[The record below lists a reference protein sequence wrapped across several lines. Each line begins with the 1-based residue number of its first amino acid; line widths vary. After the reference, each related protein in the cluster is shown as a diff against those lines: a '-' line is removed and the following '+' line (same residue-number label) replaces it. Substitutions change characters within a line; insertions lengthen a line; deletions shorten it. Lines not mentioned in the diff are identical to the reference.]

1 MRRRIMERH
10 FLRLAGAAVFFL
22 TVVFA
27 PPLSGQATPAL
38 NPAPAPNS
46 RSSPSDY
53 LVGPRDVLT
62 ISVADLPEINAGK
75 KDDGKFRVTETGY
88 IVLPT
93 LSNPIK
99 AEGLTASEVS
109 ERIARALRDADILR
123 DPIVSVYVEEFHSRT
138 VTVLGSVVKPS
149 VYSLAKP
156 TTLLEALSMASGLT
170 PTAGNVVTIIRKNPA
185 PESEATKMDSGQL
198 GGSSRAID
206 LAKLMLGKDP
216 SLNIEV
222 RDGDT
227 ISVST
232 APIVYVVG
240 AVNKPG
246 GFALQDPNSGL
257 TILQALAE
265 AQGYNSIAKPKE
277 SLIIR
282 RSASGQDRQ
291 KISINLQGIMEGKVP
306 DQWLEANDILF
317 VPESGTKKNL
327 RSWGS
332 AIGNGLITGVAI
344 YGLGPMIAK

>member
-1 MRRRIMERH
+1 MRRQIIERH
-10 FLRLAGAAVFFL
+10 FLRLVGATVFFL
-22 TVVFA
+22 IVVFA

-53 LVGPRDVLT
+53 LIGPRDVLT
-62 ISVADLPEINAGK
+62 ISVADLPEI
-75 KDDGKFRVTETGY
+75 KDKVRVTETGY

-93 LSNPIK
+93 LSNAVK
-99 AEGLTASEVS
+99 AEGLTASELS
-109 ERIARALRDADILR
+109 ERIARALRAADVLR

-138 VTVLGSVVKPS
+138 VTLLGSVMKPS
-149 VYSLAKP
+149 IYPLAKP
-156 TTLLEALSMASGLT
+156 TTLLEALSMAGGLT
-170 PTAGNVVTIIRKNPA
+170 PTAGSALTVIRKNPA
-185 PESEATKMDSGQL
+185 PGSEETKMDSGQL
-198 GGSSRAID
+198 GGSSQAID
-206 LAKLMLGKDP
+206 LGRLMLGKDP
-216 SLNIEV
+216 SLNMEV

-246 GFALQDPNSGL
+246 GYALQDPNSGL
-257 TILQALAE
+257 TVLQALAE

-291 KISINLQGIMEGKVP
+291 KISINLKGIMEGSLP

-317 VPESGTKKNL
+317 VPESGAKKNL
-327 RSWGS
+327 RAWGN
-332 AIGNGLITGVAI
+332 AIGNGLITGVTI
-344 YGLGPMIAK
+344 YGLGPLIAK

>member
-1 MRRRIMERH
+1 MRRHIIERH

-22 TVVFA
+22 IVVFA

-38 NPAPAPNS
+38 NPAPASNS

-53 LVGPRDVLT
+53 LIGPRDVLA
-62 ISVADLPEINAGK
+62 ISVADLPEIKTG
-75 KDDGKFRVTETGY
+75 KDDAKFRVAETGY
-88 IVLPT
+88 IFLPM

-99 AEGLTASEVS
+99 ADGLTTSELS

-138 VTVLGSVVKPS
+138 VTVLGAVDKPS
-149 VYSLAKP
+149 VYPLAKP
-156 TTLLEALSMASGLT
+156 TTLLEALSMAGGLT
-170 PTAGNVVTIIRKNPA
+170 LTAGSALTIIRKNPV
-185 PESEATKMDSGQL
+185 PESEATKMDPGQL
-198 GGSSRAID
+198 GESSRTID

-216 SLNIEV
+216 SLNIRV

-227 ISVST
+227 LSVST

-246 GFALQDPNSGL
+246 GFTLQDPNSGL
-257 TILQALAE
+257 TVLQALAE

-282 RSASGQDRQ
+282 RSASGQERQ
-291 KISINLQGIMEGKVP
+291 KISINLKGIMEGKVP

-327 RSWGS
+327 RAWGN
-332 AIGNGLITGVAI
+332 AIGHGLISGVTI
-344 YGLGPMIAK
+344 YGLGPRIAK